1 MANENMAHILYGV
14 LLSCKKNQTMDFTG
28 KWLELEK
35 IKVREVTQTQKG
47 KHCMYSVIRGA

>member
-1 MANENMAHILYGV
+1 
-14 LLSCKKNQTMDFTG
+14 MDFTG